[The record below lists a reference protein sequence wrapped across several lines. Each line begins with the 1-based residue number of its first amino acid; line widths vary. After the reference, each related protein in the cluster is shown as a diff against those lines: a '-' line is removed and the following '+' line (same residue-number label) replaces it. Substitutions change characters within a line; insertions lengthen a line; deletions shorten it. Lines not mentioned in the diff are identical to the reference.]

1 MPRPARQPVAR
12 RPSRTV
18 AGGDDQAARA
28 PRRTQRER
36 LLDAMIELSAET
48 GYQAVS
54 IAQVSSR
61 ARVSSATFY
70 ELFEGKDDCFI
81 AAYRL
86 VGERVLA
93 QMEPVQPLALSSDEE
108 WWTAARAALGRLLG
122 AVRGDPLGGRVL
134 YIESMADSSEI
145 FEQRSHVLEHFEERA
160 ERFLNSTPAGGSL
173 LDLPTLALVGAVRA
187 IVSRHLRT
195 HAEDDL
201 PGLADDLVAWV
212 YAYAVP
218 RTCERWSTGRRAELA
233 SAAVPARSSGALA
246 PATRKLPRGRHGLPA
261 GVVARSQRTRIIYA
275 TAEVMMSKG
284 YANATVADI
293 VAAAGVARDVFYEH
307 FTDKHHAFLEAQQHP
322 TQHILDTC
330 ASAYFAAGSWPQRI
344 WAGLRTLTE
353 LIVENP
359 ALSHLRLVEC
369 YAAGPEA
376 IRRAEEI
383 TRSFTIFLEEGYR
396 YRPQAEALP
405 RLCSQAIA
413 GAIFEIVRRHIA
425 RDGGSRLAAHLPQ
438 MTYIAIAPFTGAVEA
453 IGLVEELRALS
464 DVGASV

>member
-1 MPRPARQPVAR
+1 
-12 RPSRTV
+12 
-18 AGGDDQAARA
+18 
-28 PRRTQRER
+28 
-36 LLDAMIELSAET
+36 MIELSAEG

-54 IAQVSSR
+54 VAQVSSR

-70 ELFEGKDDCFI
+70 ELFEGKEDCFV

-86 VGERVLA
+86 VAERVLG
-93 QMEPVQPLALSSDEE
+93 QMRAVQRQTLASDAD
-108 WWTAARAALGRLLG
+108 WQTAARASIGRLLT
-122 AVRGDPLGGRVL
+122 VIRDDPLAGRLL
-134 YIESMADSSEI
+134 YIEAMAASDEI
-145 FEQRSHVLEHFEERA
+145 LEERRQVLARLEERA
-160 ERFLNSTPAGGSL
+160 ERFLDSTPPRGSL
-173 LDLPTLALVGAVRA
+173 LDLPTLALVGALLTL
-187 IVSRHLRT
+187 ISRHLRS

-201 PGLADDLVAWV
+201 PGLADDLVTWV

-218 RTCERWSTGRRAELA
+218 GRRKRWSTGPRARLEHAGPRARAPEAPPPPA
-233 SAAVPARSSGALA
+233 S
-246 PATRKLPRGRHGLPA
+246 RKLPRGRHGLPA
-261 GVVARSQRTRIIYA
+261 GVVARSQRTRIIHA
-275 TAEVMMSKG
+275 TAEVMLAKG
-284 YANATVADI
+284 FPNATVADI

-322 TQHILDTC
+322 THHILDSC
-330 ASAYFAAGSWPQRI
+330 AGAYFAEDGWPERI
-344 WAGLRTLTE
+344 WAVLRTLTE

-405 RLCSQAIA
+405 RLCSQAIT

-425 RDGGSRLAAHLPQ
+425 RDGGATLAAQLPQ
-438 MTYIAIAPFTGAVEA
+438 LTYVAIAPFTGAAEA
-453 IGLVEELRALS
+453 IGLVERLARAA
-464 DVGASV
+464 GRARARARG